1 MDGLINVTLIKSAQ
15 FDFTSLELE
24 GNTLFIGANGAGKTT
39 LLRAILFFYTANT
52 QSLGISRSKKISFSD
67 YYFEFENSYIVYTY
81 KKDKKF
87 ILVIIYKDSNI
98 KFRFAL
104 FDTRPNIKELFI
116 KENKPLLAGEVWLKL
131 KKISNLSNIVQNSE
145 LYREILYS
153 KNQKYRYFSLFEA
166 KEANSFTKTLS
177 NIFINSKVDS
187 DGIKK
192 VIISSLGVDKSID
205 TQQILR
211 MLKKF
216 NSSYNDIVSFEKANS
231 SIKNLIEL
239 LYSFENNISLL
250 QQELM
255 SLHFSKT
262 LAWNKK
268 DKLIKDL
275 KDIENDESQKRENLE
290 ILVKKYNKNRS
301 LSDEKIGGLKNT
313 LKKIEQ
319 KKEYYK
325 KQNIEDKIREYQ
337 LLDFKKADET
347 NLKAQKDFFLKEHND
362 IEEAYKIE
370 IEKIEHSFSNKK
382 LNVDEKILEIER
394 KKDKDINSIKD
405 SERDALNKNLKDFID
420 KKDLL
425 KDKFNEFGFA
435 LQRLASEKRLLM
447 MRNFIFEDNYVLN
460 KLYQEMIDNKASTKH
475 AKSKLEKL
483 DLELSLKKE
492 NIEEQKSSK
501 ELLHNKEIA
510 ITQQIIQKY
519 EKIISPFKNTL
530 MEKIYKNKLQSD
542 FYIHFLKDDILHSNL
557 DVKFDNFKNSI
568 FELNLK
574 DYKAPKNEVF
584 KKLNE
589 AKSKLNELSRIK
601 EKDIN
606 DLNSELKNQENAIY
620 REKRLLDEL
629 IKSNQVKLS
638 SLESHINTLQNKQTR
653 DEKNFKDKKSYDLK
667 ILENQHDEI
676 KKQKDLVEEEINNL
690 EKLQENREKSLK
702 SQFTKDKNS
711 IFDKYQS
718 KKYNFDTIVKKLDE
732 IRKEEIKNQE
742 IYYQKKL
749 KDKNV
754 DINEVKKLEEK
765 IILIS
770 NEIKKIEK
778 YSESIILYN
787 NDKKEYLD
795 EEERYKKE
803 LKSLRE
809 KLEADRIEFETKKNE
824 LEVKIEKLQNS
835 ILSTNKE
842 ISSNKNELDR
852 VISFEK
858 SSTFK
863 RTQNLNLEYTSH
875 NIRDDII
882 NIIERIEN
890 LDEKYSLIEKKIT
903 TSISK
908 TEHLFGNSLNIE
920 KGSTALK
927 SAYNLKSYSQSPMIE
942 KAKDLLGE
950 NIQGIIKH
958 LIDNYDGLLLSRGKI
973 QTLIT
978 KINKLF
984 QEVNIS
990 VIDSLSLRYQDS
1002 SNKIVEI
1009 LKHIKD
1015 ENDLSTN
1022 IGGLFGDDVQSTKKQ
1037 LTLLQ
1042 KLIDTIEYEAVSS
1055 ITIEDTFI
1063 LEFRVIE
1070 NGNDSNFV
1078 VSLDAV
1084 GSNGTD
1090 ILVKGMIYIA
1100 MLRIFKEQFIKKEF
1114 ALQVV
1119 LDEIGILSQRYL
1131 KELIS
1136 FANQYGIFF
1145 INGAPDEKLINT
1157 YKRVCLVKRIGK
1169 KASAQEVLIYDEI

>member
-87 ILVIIYKDSNI
+87 ILVIVYKDSNI

-337 LLDFKKADET
+337 LLNFKKADET

-809 KLEADRIEFETKKNE
+809 KLEADKIEF
-824 LEVKIEKLQNS
+824 
-835 ILSTNKE
+835 
-842 ISSNKNELDR
+842 
-852 VISFEK
+852 
-858 SSTFK
+858 
-863 RTQNLNLEYTSH
+863 
-875 NIRDDII
+875 
-882 NIIERIEN
+882 ERIEN

-1157 YKRVCLVKRIGK
+1157 YKRVCLVKRAGK
-1169 KASAQEVLIYDEI
+1169 KAFAQEVLIYDEI

>member
-87 ILVIIYKDSNI
+87 ILVIVYKDSNI

-239 LYSFENNISLL
+239 LSHFEKNIFLL
-250 QQELM
+250 QHELM

-275 KDIENDESQKRENLE
+275 KDIENDESQKKENLE
-290 ILVKKYNKNRS
+290 ILVRKYNKNKS

-347 NLKAQKDFFLKEHND
+347 NLKAQKDFFLREHND

-382 LNVDEKILEIER
+382 YKIDEEILELDR

-492 NIEEQKSSK
+492 
-501 ELLHNKEIA
+501 
-510 ITQQIIQKY
+510 
-519 EKIISPFKNTL
+519 
-530 MEKIYKNKLQSD
+530 
-542 FYIHFLKDDILHSNL
+542 
-557 DVKFDNFKNSI
+557 
-568 FELNLK
+568 
-574 DYKAPKNEVF
+574 
-584 KKLNE
+584 
-589 AKSKLNELSRIK
+589 
-601 EKDIN
+601 
-606 DLNSELKNQENAIY
+606 
-620 REKRLLDEL
+620 
-629 IKSNQVKLS
+629 
-638 SLESHINTLQNKQTR
+638 
-653 DEKNFKDKKSYDLK
+653 
-667 ILENQHDEI
+667 
-676 KKQKDLVEEEINNL
+676 
-690 EKLQENREKSLK
+690 
-702 SQFTKDKNS
+702 
-711 IFDKYQS
+711 
-718 KKYNFDTIVKKLDE
+718 
-732 IRKEEIKNQE
+732 
-742 IYYQKKL
+742 
-749 KDKNV
+749 
-754 DINEVKKLEEK
+754 
-765 IILIS
+765 
-770 NEIKKIEK
+770 
-778 YSESIILYN
+778 
-787 NDKKEYLD
+787 
-795 EEERYKKE
+795 
-803 LKSLRE
+803 
-809 KLEADRIEFETKKNE
+809 
-824 LEVKIEKLQNS
+824 
-835 ILSTNKE
+835 
-842 ISSNKNELDR
+842 
-852 VISFEK
+852 
-858 SSTFK
+858 
-863 RTQNLNLEYTSH
+863 
-875 NIRDDII
+875 
-882 NIIERIEN
+882 
-890 LDEKYSLIEKKIT
+890 
-903 TSISK
+903 
-908 TEHLFGNSLNIE
+908 
-920 KGSTALK
+920 
-927 SAYNLKSYSQSPMIE
+927 
-942 KAKDLLGE
+942 
-950 NIQGIIKH
+950 
-958 LIDNYDGLLLSRGKI
+958 RG
-973 QTLIT
+973 
-978 KINKLF
+978 
-984 QEVNIS
+984 
-990 VIDSLSLRYQDS
+990 
-1002 SNKIVEI
+1002 
-1009 LKHIKD
+1009 
-1015 ENDLSTN
+1015 
-1022 IGGLFGDDVQSTKKQ
+1022 
-1037 LTLLQ
+1037 
-1042 KLIDTIEYEAVSS
+1042 
-1055 ITIEDTFI
+1055 
-1063 LEFRVIE
+1063 
-1070 NGNDSNFV
+1070 
-1078 VSLDAV
+1078 
-1084 GSNGTD
+1084 
-1090 ILVKGMIYIA
+1090 
-1100 MLRIFKEQFIKKEF
+1100 
-1114 ALQVV
+1114 
-1119 LDEIGILSQRYL
+1119 
-1131 KELIS
+1131 
-1136 FANQYGIFF
+1136 
-1145 INGAPDEKLINT
+1145 
-1157 YKRVCLVKRIGK
+1157 
-1169 KASAQEVLIYDEI
+1169 